1 MFKKYTVKEP
11 KRIDLSKPVTM
22 GAILNK
28 KVFGEGKGRARG
40 GGAATKG
47 LSYNISPSGKE

>member
-28 KVFGEGKGRARG
+28 KVFGEGKGKARG